1 MVSGVLDL
9 VRGLFDFLIGKSSVV
24 YGGEV
29 LFVCRH
35 VYRGCL
41 FVCLF
46 CFVLFCFGRVVWLEG
61 EVWCGVDGRWAV
73 GNYGDDED
81 GGLGVDIG

>member
-1 MVSGVLDL
+1 MSTAGRCCL
-9 VRGLFDFLIGKSSVV
+9 SVV
-24 YGGEV
+24 MSTGV
-29 LFVCRH
+29 V
-35 VYRGCL
+35 CL
-41 FVCLF
+41 FV

>member
-46 CFVLFCFGRVVWLEG
+46 CFVLGGWSGWKGR
-61 EVWCGVDGRWAV
+61 CGVVLMGGGRWAV